1 MIDKLRLHLTGVNQ
15 GKTVDWP
22 PFKFVNGVA
31 ELVAQREDLEKYAH
45 YAAISYQAYPEGH
58 PMIKTINDQVAADLA
73 AETEKQDGQRDLQPQ
88 GGSNPDGS
96 GAVHGGVQSDG
107 AGTGAEG
114 AAAGSGD
121 AGAGVGQSGG
131 LPDGNGQQAQLN
143 PQPELPKD
151 PQPELPKTPTEP
163 VAQVNEK
170 LRRAVLG
177 LDPSDDSHWI
187 ASGKPALAAVEKAY
201 GSTGL
206 TRADVEAVAPG
217 FVRPT
222 A

>member
-15 GKTVDWP
+15 DKTVDWP

-45 YAAISYQAYPEGH
+45 YAAVSYQAYPEGH

-73 AETEKQDGQRDLQPQ
+73 AEAEKQDGQRDLQSQ
-88 GGSNPDGS
+88 GGSDPDGS

-121 AGAGVGQSGG
+121 AGAGAGQSGG

-143 PQPELPKD
+143 SEPVAQQTQD
-151 PQPELPKTPTEP
+151 TQGPTEP

-217 FVRPT
+217 FVRQP

>member
-1 MIDKLRLHLTGVNQ
+1 MIDKLRLHLTGINQ

-22 PFKFVNGVA
+22 PFKFVDGVA

-45 YAAISYQAYPEGH
+45 YAAISFQAYPEGH
-58 PMIKTINDQVAADLA
+58 PMIKVINEQVAADLA
-73 AETEKQDGQRDLQPQ
+73 AAQEKDDGQRDLQPQ

-107 AGTGAEG
+107 EGTGTET
-114 AAAGSGD
+114 AAAGPVD
-121 AGAGVGQSGG
+121 AGAEPGQSGS
-131 LPDGNGQQAQLN
+131 LPDGDGQQAQLN
-143 PQPELPKD
+143 PEETPKEPETPKA
-151 PQPELPKTPTEP
+151 P
-163 VAQVNEK
+163 VAEVNEK
-170 LRRAVLG
+170 LKRAVLG
-177 LDPSDDSHWI
+177 LDPTNDSHWI

-206 TRADVEAVAPG
+206 TRADVDAVAPG